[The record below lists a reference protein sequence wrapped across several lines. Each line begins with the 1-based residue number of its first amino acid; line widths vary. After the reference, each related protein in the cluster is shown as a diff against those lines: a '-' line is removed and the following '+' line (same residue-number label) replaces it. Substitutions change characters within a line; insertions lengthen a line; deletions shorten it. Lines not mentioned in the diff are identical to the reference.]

1 MPDDWQLSVEGHSA
15 LKTYRWNQD
24 RIGTSMFG
32 RAGTS
37 WLPKAIFSAWNMSP
51 MKRSLIALLVPVL
64 ASCSPSSAPHANMG
78 GAASTQRPV
87 KMEGH
92 ATATSGAGQDDP
104 VVMSKVCGSAEL
116 ELHCPHAG
124 EDALKLDCRA
134 TSISLRTAD
143 TPVSYLDK
151 PAEMSKYTAVG
162 LGCATARDG
171 SAYFVVQYG
180 ELPFGCQ
187 FCEWNYLYDQDGRQ
201 LTHSQ
206 PAILQDASL
215 PGDGKQYPNNQEFE
229 AKHKQLGL
237 SQPEIEFL
245 ACDVRMDTAGEPV
258 CEKESRDARG

>member
-1 MPDDWQLSVEGHSA
+1 
-15 LKTYRWNQD
+15 
-24 RIGTSMFG
+24 
-32 RAGTS
+32 
-37 WLPKAIFSAWNMSP
+37 
-51 MKRSLIALLVPVL
+51 
-64 ASCSPSSAPHANMG
+64 
-78 GAASTQRPV
+78 
-87 KMEGH
+87 
-92 ATATSGAGQDDP
+92 
-104 VVMSKVCGSAEL
+104 MSKVCGNAEL

-134 TSISLRTAD
+134 TRISLKTAD
-143 TPVSYLDK
+143 TKVSYLDN

-162 LGCATARDG
+162 LGCATAKDG
-171 SAYFVVQYG
+171 SSYFVVQYG

-215 PGDGKQYPNNQEFE
+215 PGDDKQYPNNQEFE

-245 ACDVRMDTAGEPV
+245 ACDVRMDAAGEPV